1 MGFFDFIKRKE
12 LAEISALR
20 KEIDN
25 RDKEVEMLR
34 GQISALSKYKDI
46 VDAEAEIARQV
57 SEAEAQIAK
66 QQTELNEILATAKA
80 NFENIQARRK
90 EQIDNLTQQV
100 EALSA
105 QYTSGLAT
113 FKELEKA
120 IALYTEN
127 LDLADFGVYEPHFDF
142 DTPGSYKDAITEIRE
157 RQKEL
162 IPEGAVKGGEGI
174 SWNGSL
180 SQGQVMVRGIKKVML
195 RAFNGECDSFVAN
208 VDWNNVTKMEE
219 RIRKSREVINKGYQ
233 RQGIYISEHYMDL
246 KIKELRLAFEY
257 KLKKYEEKEE
267 QRAIREQ
274 MREEEKARREIDAA
288 LAKADREREMYE
300 KALEKARVEI
310 ELAEGKKQEKMQA
323 KIAEL
328 EARLQEAED
337 NRERALSMAQQ
348 TKRGH
353 IYVISNIGS
362 FGEGVYKIGMTRR
375 LDPLDRIRELGD
387 ASVPFPF
394 DVHALIFS
402 EDAPSLEAKLHR
414 VFETKRVNQVNLRKE
429 FFKVSLEEIEKE
441 VRKSNATIEF
451 TKTAEA
457 RDFRE
462 SKAKILKG
470 GYQEEHHN
478 SVFPEQ
484 LFA

>member
-1 MGFFDFIKRKE
+1 MGVFDFIKRKE
-12 LAEISALR
+12 LAEITTLR
-20 KEIDN
+20 KGIED
-25 RDKEVEMLR
+25 RDKEIELLQER
-34 GQISALSKYKDI
+34 ISALSKYEGI
-46 VDAEAEIARQV
+46 ADAEAEIARQK
-57 SEAEAQIAK
+57 SEAEAQIADM
-66 QQTELNEILATAKA
+66 QRELNEILDNAKVE
-80 NFENIQARRK
+80 FEEVQSKRK

-105 QYTSGLAT
+105 QYSSGLAT

-300 KALEKARVEI
+300 KALEKARIEI
-310 ELAEGKKQEKMQA
+310 ELVEGKKQERMQA

-429 FFKVSLEEIEKE
+429 FFRVSLEEIEEE

-462 SKAKILKG
+462 SKAKILQG